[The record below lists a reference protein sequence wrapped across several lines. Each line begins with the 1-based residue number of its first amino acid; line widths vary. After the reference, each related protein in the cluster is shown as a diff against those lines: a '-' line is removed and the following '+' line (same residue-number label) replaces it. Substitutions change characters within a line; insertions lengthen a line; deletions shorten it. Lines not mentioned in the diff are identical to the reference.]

1 MKKILLSLL
10 YFIST
15 QLALCQN
22 TNEFRFGAYFRDN
35 SKKELSITPSP
46 ISEAKVE
53 LNLLLPEKPCV
64 FFYIKNQ
71 FSKIYTPNQLPE
83 FFFYFTDENDNRSVS
98 PKEVRQI
105 TINYPFLYAKSPEDF
120 VLVRL
125 FKSKSGNERLL
136 RLEKEKYLIG
146 IKFIPLAVD
155 TIPFISIP
163 IKNSNCFKV
172 IPESKIPIGDYGFIL
187 KSPSP
192 QGLVVYDFSIED

>member
-1 MKKILLSLL
+1 MKKTLLSLL

-22 TNEFRFGAYFRDN
+22 TNEFRFGAYFRSN
-35 SKKELSITPSP
+35 SKKVLSITPSP
-46 ISEAKVE
+46 ISEAKTE
-53 LNLLLPEKPCV
+53 INLFLPEKPCV

-71 FSKIYTPNQLPE
+71 FSEILTPNQLPE
-83 FFFYFTDENDNRSVS
+83 FFFYFIDENDNRLVS
-98 PKEVRQI
+98 PKEVKQI
-105 TINYPFLYAKSPEDF
+105 TVNYPFSYAKSPKDF

-125 FKSKSGNERLL
+125 FKSKSGKERVL
-136 RLEKEKYLIG
+136 RLEKEKYLTG

-163 IKNSNCFKV
+163 IKDSNCFKV
-172 IPESKIPIGDYGFIL
+172 IPEAKVPKGDYGFIL